1 MAKSRLIKLLNND
14 PKFFYYN
21 GNPDNNRNGGG
32 LGNFTQK
39 KIKFGGDRPDSGNS
53 GQPYINAV
61 IPERRTPTGTDD
73 GYIRGGA
80 ILANRASIID
90 KERIKKFLNDKPKGT
105 LFIQRQ
111 TKLQFS
117 NPKLEVKKFGAS
129 GVGGLFGGVLS
140 LAAATF
146 NVVNEF
152 IPGPTRLYNAGFN
165 TLAQV
170 GENAFGQHFDRHG
183 LTPVQDDNSKYL
195 AVVRHNN
202 QGNGNNN
209 RLVNLKKKL
218 IKEIPPPS
226 RFLNSVNF
234 IISNINALFK
244 TNISTANLQA
254 PELTID
260 NYLGGPGS
268 LYGSGRT
275 IIRRFDIT
283 GNDPKWQNK
292 YNPVDRFDNAAVARI
307 QTLSSLYD
315 TANPN
320 VITTTDFG
328 ALFSGRKTTPPIPQ
342 DSPLN
347 QTAVNYNNAS
357 RNSANVPAGANRSSD
372 SPTARKYSVL
382 KNAVNNLQLNKKQ
395 ITANL
400 TPFTNNVKDGRVN
413 GLNSKSPNYKYFGG
427 ELLGQAWYVDPKD
440 KTQGF
445 NYTTRNIFSRKD
457 SDILTVSFFAIYP
470 FGEVGNSYE
479 FAFSGYMKGFKDN
492 FDATWNEFNYV
503 GRSESF
509 YTYGK
514 FKRNV
519 TFTLDVPCFNKEQ
532 LYEKHRAL
540 GQLAAT
546 TAGAYNTNG
555 LLGGVLLKVK
565 VGGYLDNEYAILNN
579 ISYDIPDDSS
589 WDLDGNFDST
599 GKTPEQIA
607 TANSSRKQLAM
618 YLKVSVNLTIIHSKE
633 NRPPQYTVPRRNS
646 SDTTGDKKSGFFG
659 YLTDPIDGKLAPK

>member
-1 MAKSRLIKLLNND
+1 MAESKLIKLLNND

-90 KERIKKFLNDKPKGT
+90 KERIKKFLKDKPKGT
-105 LFIQRQ
+105 LFVQRQ

-117 NPKLEVKKFGAS
+117 NPKLEVKKYGAS

-183 LTPVQDDNSKYL
+183 LAPVQDDNSKYL
-195 AVVRHNN
+195 AVVKHNN
-202 QGNGNNN
+202 GNGNN
-209 RLVNLKKKL
+209 RLVGLKKKL

-226 RFLNSVNF
+226 NFLNSVNF
-234 IISNINALFK
+234 IVSNINALFK
-244 TNISTANLQA
+244 TNISTTNLQA

-283 GNDPKWQNK
+283 GNDPKGQNK
-292 YNPVDRFDNAAVARI
+292 YAPVARFDNAAVARI
-307 QTLSSLYD
+307 QTLSNLYNAAD
-315 TANPN
+315 PN
-320 VITTTDFG
+320 VITTLDFG

-347 QTAVNYNNAS
+347 QTAVNYNDTGRS
-357 RNSANVPAGANRSSD
+357 SANIPAGANHSSD

-400 TPFTNNVKDGRVN
+400 SPFINNVKDGRVN
-413 GLNSKSPNYKYFGG
+413 GLNTKSPNYRYYGG
-427 ELLGQAWYVDPKD
+427 EFLGNALYVDPKD
-440 KTQGF
+440 KTKGL
-445 NYTTRNIFSRKD
+445 NYTTRNIFDRKD
-457 SDILTVSFFAIYP
+457 SDILTVSFFAINP

-492 FDATWNEFNYV
+492 FDATWNEFNYI

-519 TFTLDVPCFNKEQ
+519 TFTLDVPCFNREQ
-532 LYEKHRAL
+532 LLEKHRAL

-589 WDLDGNFDST
+589 WDVDNADPVNPKNKL
-599 GKTPEQIA
+599 
-607 TANSSRKQLAM
+607 QLAM
-618 YLKVSVNLTIIHSKE
+618 YVKVNVSLTIIHSKE
-633 NRPPQYTVPRRNS
+633 NRPPQYTVPRKNS

-659 YLTDPIDGKLAPK
+659 YLKDPIDG